1 MEEEAGLMEEEAGL
15 IDEEE
20 ELIEEK
26 QEWGQLLLGTIIFR
40 LGEILLIDY
49 EVY

>member
-1 MEEEAGLMEEEAGL
+1 MEEEAGL

-26 QEWGQLLLGTIIFR
+26 QEWGQLLLGPIIFS
-40 LGEILLIDY
+40 LGEILLIDDD
-49 EVY
+49 VY